1 MSNKPTLK
9 SRVSSLKL
17 NYKTEIVKIVV
28 LPIICFLIGFICFLI
43 FKKIFY
49 LLCFTCLSLVLIFL
63 TLNSYKEKERKI
75 INDHDE
81 EFVHFFTYFQIY
93 MSNGF
98 NVYRSLEFAKKDCS
112 SWMEEKI
119 SILLKEIDEDKSVQ
133 PFVNFANNFK
143 NLAYESVV
151 LTIYQIID
159 DGTSS
164 LYFNKFNSL
173 FEKINKEHEMK
184 MLDRKKRTVDTLNSF
199 PIIGA
204 SLITVLL
211 LFGILGMIG
220 DLINGF

>member
-1 MSNKPTLK
+1 MSKKPTLK
-9 SRVSSLKL
+9 SRISSLKL

-28 LPIICFLIGFICFLI
+28 LPIICLLIGFICFLI

-75 INDHDE
+75 ISDHDE

-98 NVYRSLEFAKKDCS
+98 NVYCSLEFAKKDCS

-133 PFVNFANNFK
+133 PFVNFANNFN

-159 DGTSS
+159 DGSS
-164 LYFNKFNSL
+164 MLYFNKFNSL